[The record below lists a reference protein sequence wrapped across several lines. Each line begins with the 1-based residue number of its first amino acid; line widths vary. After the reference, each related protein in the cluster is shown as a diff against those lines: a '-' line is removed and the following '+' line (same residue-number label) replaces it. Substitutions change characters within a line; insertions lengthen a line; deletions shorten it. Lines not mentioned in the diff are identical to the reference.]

1 MSQLSWK
8 KDGERKYVNENNIN
22 KNNINTFL
30 FSYTMPPLKAIIP
43 FSWISL
49 GIYRGIGGYNYS
61 HKKEYEAY
69 KKYGKKDEKIPEYL
83 YSTCFFCGFIG
94 AFVYMTP
101 FSWPIIIP
109 KEIYRLEVNIR
120 GLDKEKETDKYN
132 QLF

>member
-1 MSQLSWK
+1 
-8 KDGERKYVNENNIN
+8 
-22 KNNINTFL
+22 
-30 FSYTMPPLKAIIP
+30 MPPLKAIIP

-61 HKKEYEAY
+61 Y
-69 KKYGKKDEKIPEYL
+69 KKDCNAYKKDEKIPEYL
-83 YSTCFFCGFIG
+83 YSMCFFSGFIG

-109 KEIYRLEVNIR
+109 KEIYRLEVNVR